1 MSLAVSLES
10 ESWISHRP
18 RQEVARGLAPT
29 SEQEKRCTG
38 GLSCPP
44 DQASSVPLLEEG
56 NILPENAVVWSFF
69 TGAMGLDLGLES
81 VGWKPSL
88 AVEIEPVFC
97 DTIRRNRPAI
107 RVLEE
112 NIADLS
118 ASKLAAIART
128 DEVDLFVGGPPCQSF
143 STGGN
148 RAALSDPRGN
158 AIFEYL
164 RLVSEVRPK
173 MFVLENVANIVTA
186 AIRHRPIDQR
196 PGRNWNL
203 SSYSSQQPALWDDGD
218 DVSAL
223 QEDELSGSAIRYLLR
238 TVIADLNYN
247 VRFAVLNSA
256 DYGSPQKR
264 LRFVMIGSRDGLP
277 PRFMEP
283 THGPNAIPYFTVRD
297 AIGDLEDD
305 PGPGFSYLDS
315 TKRYFALVP
324 PGGNWRDLPPEI
336 AIKAMGERS
345 MNAGGGKT
353 GFFRRLSWDGLS
365 PTITGKPNRKG
376 SAMCHPSDERPLSV
390 KECARLQGFPD
401 DWKIHGSVA
410 DQYQQIGNAV
420 PVALG
425 RAIGLSLLEP
435 PPSSEVLNHDQMLI
449 SAIQTLRAS
458 ARNTRSR
465 DPKEAT

>member
-1 MSLAVSLES
+1 
-10 ESWISHRP
+10 
-18 RQEVARGLAPT
+18 
-29 SEQEKRCTG
+29 
-38 GLSCPP
+38 
-44 DQASSVPLLEEG
+44 
-56 NILPENAVVWSFF
+56 
-69 TGAMGLDLGLES
+69 MGLDLGLES
-81 VGWKPSL
+81 AGWKPSL

-97 DTIRRNRPAI
+97 RTIRRNRPEV
-107 RVLEE
+107 RVLEQD
-112 NIADLS
+112 IAELS
-118 ASKLAAIART
+118 SAKLAAVAGTR
-128 DEVDLFVGGPPCQSF
+128 EADLFVGGPPCQSF

-148 RAALSDPRGN
+148 RAALNDPRGN

-186 AIRHRPIDQR
+186 AIRHRPINQR

-203 SSYSSQQPALWDDGD
+203 SSYSAQQPCLWDADDGAA
-218 DVSAL
+218 AL

-256 DYGSPQKR
+256 DYGAPQKR

-277 PRFMEP
+277 PRFVRP
-283 THGPNAIPYFTVRD
+283 THGTDAIPFFTVRD
-297 AIGDLEDD
+297 AIGDLESN

-324 PGGNWRDLPPEI
+324 PGGNWRDLPPEV
-336 AIKAMGERS
+336 AIEAMGERS
-345 MNAGGGKT
+345 MKAGGGKT
-353 GFFRRLSWDGLS
+353 GFFRRLSWEGLS

-376 SAMCHPSDERPLSV
+376 SAMCHPSVDRPLSV
-390 KECARLQGFPD
+390 RECARLQGFPD
-401 DWKIHGSVA
+401 GWTIQGSVA

-425 RAIGLSLLEP
+425 RAIGLTLLENP
-435 PPSSEVLNHDQMLI
+435 PASDALDPAEMLAR
-449 SAIQTLRAS
+449 AIQTLRAS

-465 DPKEAT
+465 ETKGAA